1 LKHLDT
7 NDIKPLVCKGI
18 SKDYRLGGSVI
29 HALRQTN
36 LEVGR
41 GELVSIMGPSGSGK
55 STLLHIAGTLDRTDT
70 GKLFID
76 GQDVTALPESQLS
89 VVRRERVGFVF
100 QFFNLATQ
108 LTAVENVSLPMLLSG
123 RYTSNEAT
131 SKAEILLRLT
141 GLPDNRHRNTPRQ
154 LSGGQQQMVAVARS
168 LANDPAFILADEP
181 TGNLDA
187 DSSAKVMSIIRSL
200 NAVINLAVIIVTHN
214 PEVAAHA
221 NTVRFMRDGELM
233 NTAPEPFL
241 SSIRAARRE
250 KLGPPVELGATL
262 SRLFE
267 IEEGAWKRR
276 FVDGQVSEEK
286 LVQNLERLE
295 KMRQEKRR

>member
-1 LKHLDT
+1 MKPSGT
-7 NDIKPLVCKGI
+7 NDTRPLVCKGV

-29 HALRQTN
+29 HALRQTD

-76 GQDVTALPESQLS
+76 GQDVTSLPESQLS

-131 SKAEILLRLT
+131 SKAELLLKLT
-141 GLPDNRHRNTPRQ
+141 GLPESRYRNTPRQ
-154 LSGGQQQMVAVARS
+154 LSGGQQQMVAVARA
-168 LANDPAFILADEP
+168 LANDPAFVLADEP
-181 TGNLDA
+181 TGNLDV

-221 NTVRFMRDGELM
+221 STVKFMRDGEIM
-233 NTAPEPFL
+233 DKAPEPFL
-241 SSIRAARRE
+241 SAIRAARRE
-250 KLGPPVELGATL
+250 KPSLPMELGGIL
-262 SRLFE
+262 DRLFE
-267 IEEGAWKRR
+267 VEERAWKRR
-276 FVDGQVSEEK
+276 FVDGQVSEDK
-286 LVQNLERLE
+286 LIQSLERLE
-295 KMRQEKRR
+295 KMRQGRKR